1 MFVYVSFAVQ
11 CMRLFTSKDWIF
23 SHAPVLAHERYR
35 EGCWCQTMLLN
46 ERTRIRE
53 LQFKVPL
60 LCQAQFVAL
69 QNLALEWSCSRK
81 SLWEEQAVASFQVG
95 MEEKKTFDFWTN
107 VRIWI
112 HEIVQLW
119 VHLVGFQRLPSLK
132 CPGAIAMIHGR
143 SLRHCS
149 QGFYHLLGFFQA
161 VHGVEIALIARNSF
175 PNYRGVLR
183 GLRPLFCCLVCGYWT
198 DMYMI

>member
-53 LQFKVPL
+53 LQFTL
-60 LCQAQFVAL
+60 LWQAQFVAL
-69 QNLALEWSCSRK
+69 QNLALE
-81 SLWEEQAVASFQVG
+81 VG
-95 MEEKKTFDFWTN
+95 MELFTEITVRGTSCCGFSSRNGRKKTFDFWTN

-183 GLRPLFCCLVCGYWT
+183 GLRPLFCCLVCGYWK
-198 DMYMI
+198 DM